1 MIQTKITQMIT
12 SKNDDVKVTVSLKVS
27 PFL

>member
-1 MIQTKITQMIT
+1 MIQTKITQIIT
-12 SKNDDVKVTVSLKVS
+12 SENDDVKVTVSLKVS